1 MNSPKDNN
9 SGVPKRHAPGWVQQE
24 AARTQR
30 YYGGDDAQVEGS
42 SDIFET
48 LVPTKN
54 KLALMGY
61 YLAVAS
67 VIPLFG
73 LGLGPI
79 AIWHGLR
86 GLGAIKENPELP
98 GKAHSIVAITLGSI
112 TTMAHWFTLMFVLFS
127 LLTPKR

>member
-1 MNSPKDNN
+1 MNSPNN
-9 SGVPKRHAPGWVQQE
+9 NDSGVPKRHAPGWVQQE
-24 AARTQR
+24 AARTER
-30 YYGGDDAQVEGS
+30 YQSGTTIRVNDTADV
-42 SDIFET
+42 FET

-54 KLALMGY
+54 KLALIGY

-79 AIWHGLR
+79 AIWHGFR

-98 GKAHSIVAITLGSI
+98 GKAHSIVAITLGII